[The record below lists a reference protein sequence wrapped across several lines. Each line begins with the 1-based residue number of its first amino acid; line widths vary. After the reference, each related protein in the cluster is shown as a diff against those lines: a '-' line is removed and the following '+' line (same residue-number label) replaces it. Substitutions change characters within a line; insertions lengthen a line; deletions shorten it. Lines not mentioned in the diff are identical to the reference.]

1 MEDVIEVMKLL
12 CYEMMELQR
21 TQQDPSAQVGPNS
34 EVVWQLLQQ
43 QADILVVLLTAQTGQ
58 VRPHPTAGSHPHHAM
73 LYLKNTL
80 CLTCQLQSQV
90 VSGDMGARLQGCCF
104 LTRACCCLFPA
115 GVHYRVCCHCS
126 RPWSPAAHAHARLQV
141 SGTVQSSQQHH
152 SSGDANLC
160 CCCRQPSSNKHNI
173 GYGLFASG
181 HPLLLERT

>member
-58 VRPHPTAGSHPHHAM
+58 VRPRPTAGSHPHHAM

-80 CLTCQLQSQV
+80 CLTCQLKIIIKKPGCERRHGCEAAGLLFPDARMLLF
-90 VSGDMGARLQGCCF
+90 VSCRCSLPRLLPLQQALVTCSPC
-104 LTRACCCLFPA
+104 TRAPA
-115 GVHYRVCCHCS
+115 SEWYS
-126 RPWSPAAHAHARLQV
+126 AIFAA
-141 SGTVQSSQQHH
+141 TSQ
-152 SSGDANLC
+152 L
-160 CCCRQPSSNKHNI
+160 R
-173 GYGLFASG
+173 
-181 HPLLLERT
+181 